1 MRIDGL
7 QKLTLLDYP
16 GKMACTIFLGGCNF
30 RCPFCHNSELLTLD
44 PGHPPAYTEEGI
56 LAFLKKRVGILDGVC
71 ITGGEPLLTDD
82 VRPFMEKIKEM
93 GFQIKLD
100 TNGSYPKRLKGLVQ
114 AGLVD
119 YVAMDIK
126 NSPKK
131 YGATVGRPAFD
142 LAPINESVAYLLSGA
157 VDCEFRTTVVK
168 EYHEAEDFAAMGQW
182 LKGAKEYYLQAYKDS
197 DGVLKPGFGSYTLS
211 ELQAFRKI
219 LKETIS
225 LVEIRGIE

>member
-44 PGHPPAYTEEGI
+44 PGHPPAYTEEGL

-71 ITGGEPLLTDD
+71 ITGGEPLLTDE

-93 GFQIKLD
+93 GYQIKLD

-182 LKGAKEYYLQAYKDS
+182 LKGAKRYYLQAFVDS
-197 DGVLKPGFGSYTLS
+197 GAILEGGLHAHSKEKMEHFLTLITPYVGVAAL
-211 ELQAFRKI
+211 
-219 LKETIS
+219 
-225 LVEIRGIE
+225 RGL

>member
-44 PGHPPAYTEEGI
+44 PGHPPAYTEEGL

-71 ITGGEPLLTDD
+71 ITGGEPLLTDE

-93 GFQIKLD
+93 GYQIKLD

-131 YGATVGRPAFD
+131 YGATMGRPAFD

-182 LKGAKEYYLQAYKDS
+182 LKGAKRYYLQAFVDS
-197 DGVLKPGFGSYTLS
+197 GAILEGGLHAHSKEKMEHFLTLVTPYVGVAAL
-211 ELQAFRKI
+211 
-219 LKETIS
+219 
-225 LVEIRGIE
+225 RGL

>member
-16 GKMACTIFLGGCNF
+16 EKMACTVFLGGCNF

-44 PGHPPAYTEEGI
+44 PGHPPAYTEEGL

-71 ITGGEPLLTDD
+71 ITGGEPLLTDE

-93 GFQIKLD
+93 GYQIKLD

-126 NSPKK
+126 NSPEK

-157 VDCEFRTTVVK
+157 VDYEFRTTVVK
-168 EYHEAEDFAAMGQW
+168 EYHEAEDFAAMGRW
-182 LKGAKEYYLQAYKDS
+182 LKGAKRYYLQAFVDS
-197 DGVLKPGFGSYTLS
+197 GAILEGDLHAHSKEKMEHFLTLVTPYVGVAAL
-211 ELQAFRKI
+211 
-219 LKETIS
+219 
-225 LVEIRGIE
+225 RGL

>member
-71 ITGGEPLLTDD
+71 ITGGEPLLTDE

-93 GFQIKLD
+93 GYQIKLD

-182 LKGAKEYYLQAYKDS
+182 LKGAKRYYLQAFVDS
-197 DGVLKPGFGSYTLS
+197 GAILEGGLHAHSKEKMEHFLTLVTPYVGVAAL
-211 ELQAFRKI
+211 
-219 LKETIS
+219 
-225 LVEIRGIE
+225 RGL